1 MRLPQKRR
9 LLPHFYHKRE
19 IRKTRKTRKR
29 SSRHFGHDGHSASEP
44 PFFYAKSVDFQ
55 GFFDILS
62 EKTSGLSNAQ
72 AAAGMVEVTGFEPA
86 TFWSR
91 TKRAT
96 KLRYTSNG
104 ANEGTRTLDLRFTKP
119 LLYRLS
125 HIGIAWKTHIHLT
138 GKNYIRFIDPC
149 QPFFYFLSD

>member
-1 MRLPQKRR
+1 LGSFTQGRFLIRKCD
-9 LLPHFYHKRE
+9 YHKNDGYYHIFTTNGKLEKRE
-19 IRKTRKTRKR
+19 KR
-29 SSRHFGHDGHSASEP
+29 EKEVHTISAMMDIQPRSP

-62 EKTSGLSNAQ
+62 KKTSGLSNAQ

-96 KLRYTSNG
+96 KLRYTS
-104 ANEGTRTLDLRFTKP
+104 TKMEP
-119 LLYRLS
+119 IMGLEPM
-125 HIGIAWKTHIHLT
+125 T
-138 GKNYIRFIDPC
+138 C
-149 QPFFYFLSD
+149 

>member
-1 MRLPQKRR
+1 MMDIQP
-9 LLPHFYHKRE
+9 
-19 IRKTRKTRKR
+19 R
-29 SSRHFGHDGHSASEP
+29 SP

-91 TKRAT
+91 TILNPYGSRISSIL
-96 KLRYTSNG
+96 KLVIS
-104 ANEGTRTLDLRFTKP
+104 
-119 LLYRLS
+119 
-125 HIGIAWKTHIHLT
+125 
-138 GKNYIRFIDPC
+138 
-149 QPFFYFLSD
+149 